1 MSFLT
6 QGVDGTTHEVHGS
19 YGVVKTSV
27 IGARIDQV
35 GKSQLRDTTQTL
47 EVGVVDQLVN
57 KRIFYGNKPVDRVV
71 NDFVLIVQN
80 ARFCQ
85 CGKNSTG

>member
-6 QGVDGTTHEVHGS
+6 QRIDGTTHKVHS
-19 YGVVKTSV
+19 PYGVVKTSV

-35 GKSQLRDTTQTL
+35 SESQLRDTTQTL
-47 EVGVVDQLVN
+47 EVGVVDQLIN

-80 ARFCQ
+80 ARFCR

>member
-1 MSFLT
+1 M
-6 QGVDGTTHEVHGS
+6 HGP
-19 YGVVKTSV
+19 YGVVKARV
-27 IGARIDQV
+27 IGTRIDQV
-35 GKSQLRDTTQTL
+35 SESQLRDTTQTL

-80 ARFCQ
+80 ARFCRY
-85 CGKNSTG
+85 GKNSTG

>member
-6 QGVDGTTHEVHGS
+6 QRIDGTTHKVHDP

-35 GKSQLRDTTQTL
+35 SESQLRDTTQTL

-80 ARFCQ
+80 ARFCRY
-85 CGKNSTG
+85 GKNSTG

>member
-1 MSFLT
+1 M
-6 QGVDGTTHEVHGS
+6 HRP
-19 YGVVKTSV
+19 YGMVKARV
-27 IGARIDQV
+27 IGTRIDQV
-35 GKSQLRDTTQTL
+35 SESQLRDTTQTL

-57 KRIFYGNKPVDRVV
+57 KRIFYGNKPVDRIV

-85 CGKNSTG
+85 YGKNSTG

>member
-1 MSFLT
+1 
-6 QGVDGTTHEVHGS
+6 VHRP
-19 YGVVKTSV
+19 YGMVKARV
-27 IGARIDQV
+27 IGTRIDQV
-35 GKSQLRDTTQTL
+35 SESQLRDTTQTL

-57 KRIFYGNKPVDRVV
+57 KRIFYGNKPVDRIV

-85 CGKNSTG
+85 YGKNSTG

>member
-1 MSFLT
+1 MKT
-6 QGVDGTTHEVHGS
+6 
-19 YGVVKTSV
+19 GVVGTRV
-27 IGARIDQV
+27 NQV
-35 GKSQLRDTTQTL
+35 GEPQLRYATQTL

-57 KRIFYGNKPVDRVV
+57 KRIFYGNKPVDGIV

-80 ARFCQ
+80 TRFCR